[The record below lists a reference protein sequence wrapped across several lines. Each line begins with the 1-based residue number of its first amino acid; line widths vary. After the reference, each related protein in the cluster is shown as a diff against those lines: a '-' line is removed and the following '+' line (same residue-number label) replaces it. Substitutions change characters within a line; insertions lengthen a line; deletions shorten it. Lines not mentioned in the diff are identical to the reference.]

1 MLKGAAVRSSPTPKN
16 TTHSPAADALMDAA
30 ALTLTID
37 GMTCQACAS
46 RIEKVLNKKSAII
59 QADVNYANEQAQI
72 RYDAAVTNPDT
83 IIEWIGKAGYHA
95 QVETSVLAASDDVA
109 DSTKPPLRLMITW
122 LCLAPFLVGMLGML
136 VGWHGAMLPVAWQF
150 VLASVVQFGTALP
163 LYRSAWASVR
173 GGLANMDV
181 LVVLATLTIWLYSI
195 YLWQVT
201 PAHGVYFEASVMV
214 IGFVQLGKYL
224 EQRTKKTSL
233 NSINLLLTLTPTQ
246 VQVKQ
251 ADGSWQVQDVTDLR
265 CGQVVLA
272 STGTRIAADGQVV
285 AGAGWCDESHLT
297 GESLPV
303 KKDTGSRVLAGA
315 LVTDGSVEYRVRA
328 TGQATQLGDLIQ
340 ALHDAQGSKANMARL
355 ADKVSAVFVPV
366 VVGLALLCWLVN
378 RMAGVTADD
387 ALLRAVSVLVIACP
401 CALGLATPAAIMA
414 GMGVAA
420 RHGVWFKD
428 AQALEAAGGI
438 DTLVLDKTGTL
449 TQGTP
454 QVIAEYQAANLVATG
469 LDHAALLHLVGD
481 IEQRTN
487 HPFARALTAF
497 SQQQL
502 TDFSAETRQ
511 TLSQDFSLT
520 NVQTVAGH
528 GVQAHVSQH
537 STGKDFAI
545 NIGSPTWVGLTLP
558 ETIGLASAW
567 QIASQVAVS
576 VDGVPVA
583 AFALADALKPEAEQ
597 ALADWQGMGLGV
609 WLLSGDKPSVVQH
622 IADEL
627 HLDPNHACGDLRPT
641 DKADRIRALQA
652 QGQRVAMVG
661 DGIND
666 APALAVADAS
676 FAVAHAT
683 DIANHSAA
691 ARLLGG
697 GLQQLTAALQI
708 ARATL
713 RTIRQNLFFA
723 FIYNAIGMALA
734 AFGLLNPMIA
744 AAAMAM
750 SSLSVLF
757 NAIRL
762 NRWHAPSAS
771 HLMPADTRM
780 IADKSA
786 PTVV

>member
-1 MLKGAAVRSSPTPKN
+1 MHPSPTPTD
-16 TTHSPAADALMDAA
+16 TTHLPVSDAQADTA
-30 ALTLTID
+30 ALTLAID

-46 RIEKVLNKKSAII
+46 RIEKVLNKKAAIL

-72 RYDAAVTNPDT
+72 RYDATATNPDA
-83 IIEWIGKAGYHA
+83 IIAWIGKAGYQA
-95 QVETSVLAASDDVA
+95 QVAASALAASDDIA
-109 DSTKPPLRLMITW
+109 DDAKPPLRLVLTW

-136 VGWHGAMLPVAWQF
+136 FGWHGAMLPVAWQF

-173 GGLANMDV
+173 GRLANMDV

-195 YLWQVT
+195 YLWRFA
-201 PAHGVYFEASVMV
+201 PSHGVYFEAGVMV

-246 VQVKQ
+246 VSVKQ
-251 ADGSWQVQDVTDLR
+251 ADGSWQTQDAADLR
-265 CGQVVLA
+265 RGQVVLA
-272 STGTRIAADGQVV
+272 GTGTRIAADGQVI
-285 AGAGWCDESHLT
+285 AGDGWCDESHLT
-297 GESLPV
+297 GESLPLQKNV
-303 KKDTGSRVLAGA
+303 GSRVLAGA
-315 LVTDGSVEYRVRA
+315 LVTDGSVEYRVSA

-340 ALHDAQGSKANMARL
+340 ALHDAQGSKADMARL

-378 RMAGVTADD
+378 RAVGIAADD

-454 QVIAEYQAANLVATG
+454 QVIADYQTPAFAATG
-469 LDHAALLHLVGD
+469 LDEATLLYLVG
-481 IEQRTN
+481 ETERRTN
-487 HPFARALTAF
+487 HPLARALTAF
-497 SQQQL
+497 SQQRL
-502 TDFSAETRQ
+502 ATVSAKTRQ
-511 TLSQDFSLT
+511 MLSQDFDIG
-520 NVQTVAGH
+520 NVQTVAGQ
-528 GVQAHVSQH
+528 GVQAQVSQL
-537 STGKDFAI
+537 STGKNFVL
-545 NIGSPTWVGLTLP
+545 NIGSPAWLGLTLP
-558 ETIGLASAW
+558 DEIAQSSAW

-576 VDGVPVA
+576 VDGTPVA
-583 AFALADALKPEAEQ
+583 AFALADALKPEAAV
-597 ALADWQGMGLGV
+597 ALADWHDMGLDV
-609 WLLSGDKPSVVQH
+609 WLLSGDKPSVVRH
-622 IADEL
+622 IGEKLRLPSAQTL
-627 HLDPNHACGDLRPT
+627 GDMRPT
-641 DKADRIRALQA
+641 DKAEHIRALQT

-683 DIANHSAA
+683 DIANHSAS

-723 FIYNAIGMALA
+723 FVYNAIGMALA
-734 AFGLLNPMIA
+734 AVGLLNPMVA

-757 NAIRL
+757 NALRL
-762 NRWHAPSAS
+762 NRWHAP
-771 HLMPADTRM
+771 H
-780 IADKSA
+780 ADKISS
-786 PTVV
+786 